1 MRMTTEQFPLIDA
14 REILRVVG
22 GAAFTRG
29 KTYAD
34 SAAILDIDWDTDD
47 DTLTADVQGTAPEPY
62 TPAVELENAK
72 NGWRIASAYCSCP
85 VGQNCKHT
93 AAIMIYSNSLH
104 MAAKEDPEPDLP
116 TEAPA
121 WHQSLDGLLS
131 AGSGKTTAP
140 APAQRGASDAVDP
153 SGKIQPLALQFEL
166 RDNMLSAHR
175 QWAPGSGA
183 GRTRASRR
191 FQLSVRP
198 MVRSGNGRWVRG
210 NLRWNSISFKTYGLN
225 LDEEQHRWFC
235 QFVPL
240 HRANGQLY
248 FGEDNDWINLDDFS
262 SPLLWNLLDEARS
275 LGIHFIGRNG
285 ETSIE
290 VVDPAALRLDAVREA
305 DGDTERLILRPA
317 LLLPTAA
324 DTAEVPDGVV
334 PDAPAPGDA
343 PEDDAAA
350 HPGSPTRA
358 DGHFT
363 RVPLGTDLPAGPI
376 GNHGAYL
383 AAGSRILL
391 APMQHR
397 LNETELELF
406 RHPESIEIPAA
417 DVPQFLRRIYPRLG
431 RKVTVSSPDG
441 TVELP
446 EIQPP
451 KLVMTAEFS
460 GEDQADVEWDFD
472 YGGITVDAQT
482 RDVEAEQQLE
492 QSALRV
498 LEDTPLHG
506 TVLAPKSL
514 KGLQTVDLI
523 RTIMPAVAG
532 LEGTEVRTTG
542 EQPPFHELTEAPEL
556 TVTAVESDKRDWF
569 DLGLIIAVGDRRIPY
584 ADILRALARGETRM
598 LMPDKTWFS
607 LEQPLFDK
615 LRALVTEATALT
627 DTTADDL
634 KITRYQASL
643 WEELDALAANT
654 EGPDSWYS
662 GVGSLLNFAEQRQVD
677 LPKNLKADLRPYQK
691 DGFAWLATLWHNGL
705 GGVLADDM
713 GLGKTLQTLALM
725 LHAKQSWAASTDAD
739 ASNLPGPF
747 LVVAPTSVVGN
758 WADEAAKFAPDL
770 KVATVTDTQPR
781 AAVKLGAL
789 AAEYDVVITSY
800 TLFRLDAD
808 AYQEQAWAGLVLD
821 EAQFV
826 KNKATKAHQ
835 AARDLTARFKL
846 AITGTPMENNLM
858 ELWSIFAIVSPG
870 LFPSALRFAE
880 NYQRPIERQGLDEPL
895 ARLRRRV
902 RPFMLRRTKDAVV
915 TDLPAKQE
923 QVLHVDLTP
932 KHRKIY
938 DTHLQRERQK
948 ILRLVEDMDKNRF
961 TIFQS
966 LTLLRMLSLDASL
979 VDDEYADVSS
989 AKLDVLFEQLE
1000 DVLAEGHRALV
1011 FSQFTSFLKRAAE
1024 RLEAEGVEYVYLDG
1038 STRQRQEVIA
1048 AFKEGRAPVFLISLK
1063 AGGFGLNLTEADY
1076 CFLLDPWWNPAAE
1089 SQAVDRAHRIGQT
1102 RNVMV
1107 YRMVAKD
1114 TIEEKVVALQ
1124 DAKRKLIS
1132 SVMDDG
1138 DGFGSTLTADDIRE
1152 LLNE

>member
-1 MRMTTEQFPLIDA
+1 MSSQQFPLIDA

-29 KTYAD
+29 KGYAD
-34 SAAILDIDWDTDD
+34 TEQILDIDWDASDA
-47 DTLTADVQGTAPEPY
+47 TLSADVQGTAAEPY
-62 TPAVELENAK
+62 TTVVQLVNAK
-72 NGWRIASAYCSCP
+72 NGWRIESAYCSCY

-93 AAIMIYSNSLH
+93 AAIMIQSNSMH
-104 MAAKEDPEPDLP
+104 MRAQEDIVVEAPVS
-116 TEAPA
+116 APA
-121 WHQSLDGLLS
+121 WHQSLDGLLAAGAAPKASSS
-131 AGSGKTTAP
+131 APKPQS
-140 APAQRGASDAVDP
+140 ASDAVDP
-153 SGKIQPLALQFEL
+153 SGRIQPLALQFEL
-166 RDNMLSAHR
+166 QDNMLSAHR

-183 GRTRASRR
+183 GRQRAARR
-191 FQLSVRP
+191 FQLGVRP

-262 SPLLWNLLDEARS
+262 SPLLWTLLDEARD
-275 LGIHFIGRNG
+275 LGIAFIGRNG
-285 ETSIE
+285 DADIRVAE
-290 VVDPAALRLDAVREA
+290 PAELVLS
-305 DGDTERLILRPA
+305 
-317 LLLPTAA
+317 AA
-324 DTAEVPDGVV
+324 QPSGQPVPDGG
-334 PDAPAPGDA
+334 AAREPADDDGGPLTLTPSLTVGETNVALGGD
-343 PEDDAAA
+343 
-350 HPGSPTRA
+350 
-358 DGHFT
+358 
-363 RVPLGTDLPAGPI
+363 VPAGPI
-376 GNHGAYL
+376 GHHGAYL
-383 AAGSRILL
+383 GLDGGHRILL
-391 APMQHR
+391 SPMAHR
-397 LNETELELF
+397 LNPTELEMF
-406 RHPESIEIPAA
+406 RHPESIEIPHD
-417 DVPQFLRRIYPRLG
+417 DVDRFLRKVYPRLG
-431 RKVTVSSPDG
+431 RKVSVSSPDG
-441 TVELP
+441 SVELP
-446 EIQPP
+446 DIQPP
-451 KLVMTAEFS
+451 KLVLNAKFTGDDEAEL
-460 GEDQADVEWDFD
+460 DWDFD
-472 YGGITVDAQT
+472 YGDVVVDADT
-482 RDVEAEQQLE
+482 RDAETEQMLE
-492 QSALRV
+492 RAALRA
-498 LEDTPLHG
+498 LEDTPLAG
-506 TVLAPKSL
+506 TSLAPRNL

-523 RTIMPAVAG
+523 RHVLPAVEDLDGA
-532 LEGTEVRTTG
+532 EVRTSG

-556 TVTAVESDKRDWF
+556 TVTTVESERRDWF
-569 DLGLIIAVGDRRIPY
+569 DLGLIIAVGDLRIPY
-584 ADILRALARGETRM
+584 ADILRALSRGQTRM

-615 LRALVTEATALT
+615 LRTLVTEAAQLT
-627 DTTADDL
+627 DGNADEL
-634 KITRYQASL
+634 QITRYQASL
-643 WEELDALAANT
+643 WEELDALAVQT
-654 EGPDSWYS
+654 EGPDSWYA
-662 GVGSLLNFAEQRQVD
+662 GVGSLLNFADSGPID
-677 LPKNLKADLRPYQK
+677 LPAGLRADLRPYQVS
-691 DGFAWLATLWHNGL
+691 GFGWLATLWHNGL

-725 LHAKQSWAASTDAD
+725 LHAKQTWATAAD
-739 ASNLPGPF
+739 RPQGSGEAANLPGPF

-758 WADEAAKFAPDL
+758 WADEAKKFAPDL
-770 KVATVTDTQPR
+770 RVATISDTQPR
-781 AAVKLGAL
+781 AAVKLGTL
-789 AAEYDVVITSY
+789 AAENDIVITSY

-808 AYQEQAWAGLVLD
+808 AYQEQFWAGLVLD

-858 ELWSIFAIVSPG
+858 ELWSIFSIVSPG
-870 LFPSALRFAE
+870 LFPSAVRFAE
-880 NYQRPIERQGLDEPL
+880 NFQRPIERQGLGEPL
-895 ARLRRRV
+895 GRLRRRV

-915 TDLPAKQE
+915 TDLPPKQE
-923 QVLHVDLTP
+923 QVLHIDLTP

-948 ILRLVEDMDKNRF
+948 ILHLVEDMDKNRF

-979 VDDEYADVSS
+979 VDQEYAGVPS

-1011 FSQFTSFLKRAAE
+1011 FSQFTSFLKRAAD
-1024 RLEAEGVEYVYLDG
+1024 RLKDEGVEYVYLDG

-1132 SVMDDG
+1132 SVMDEG
-1138 DGFGSTLTADDIRE
+1138 EGFGSTLTADDIRD
-1152 LLNE
+1152 LLKD

>member
-1 MRMTTEQFPLIDA
+1 MTTEQFPLIDA

-29 KTYAD
+29 KEYAD
-34 SAAILDIDWDTDD
+34 SAAILEIDWDTAD
-47 DTLTADVQGTAPEPY
+47 DTLSADVQGTAAEPY

-72 NGWRIASAYCSCP
+72 NGWRIAAAYCSCP

-93 AAIMIYSNSLH
+93 AAIMIQSNSLH
-104 MAAKEDPEPDLP
+104 MAAKEDFPAPDLP
-116 TEAPA
+116 TETPA

-131 AGSGKTTAP
+131 AGAAKHPAAP
-140 APAQRGASDAVDP
+140 HAGRGASDAVDP
-153 SGKIQPLALQFEL
+153 SGNIQPLALQFEL

-191 FQLSVRP
+191 FQLGVRP

-262 SPLLWNLLDEARS
+262 SPLLWNLLAEARS
-275 LGIHFIGRNG
+275 LGIAFIGRQG

-290 VVDPAALRLDAVREA
+290 LIEPAELSLDATRGE
-305 DGDTERLILRPA
+305 DGHGEDLLLRPS
-317 LLLPTAA
+317 LLVSEPAGPAQPVDAPDHGDDGAAGGSA
-324 DTAEVPDGVV
+324 DTADKEL
-334 PDAPAPGDA
+334 
-343 PEDDAAA
+343 
-350 HPGSPTRA
+350 
-358 DGHFT
+358 T
-363 RVPLGTDLPAGPI
+363 RVPLSTDLPAGPI
-376 GNHGAYL
+376 GHHGAYL
-383 AAGSRILL
+383 AVSGGSRILL
-391 APMQHR
+391 APMRHR
-397 LNETELELF
+397 LNETERELF
-406 RHPESIEIPAA
+406 RHPEAIQIPAA
-417 DVPQFLRRIYPRLG
+417 DVPQFLRRLYPRLG
-431 RKVTVSSPDG
+431 RKVALTSPDG
-441 TVELP
+441 SVQLP
-446 EIQPP
+446 HIQPP
-451 KLVMTAEFS
+451 KLIMTTEFN
-460 GEDQADVEWDFD
+460 GEDQADVEWEFD
-472 YGGITVDAQT
+472 YGGITVDTET
-482 RDVEAEQQLE
+482 RDAETEHALE
-492 QSALRV
+492 QAALRTLV
-498 LEDTPLHG
+498 DTPLHG
-506 TVLAPKSL
+506 SVLAPRTL
-514 KGLQTVDLI
+514 TGLHTVDLI
-523 RTIMPAVAG
+523 RTIMPAIAA

-556 TVTAVESDKRDWF
+556 TVTTVESDRRDWF

-627 DTTADDL
+627 DTTAEEL

-643 WEELDALAANT
+643 WEELDALAANS
-654 EGPDSWYS
+654 EGPDSWYA
-662 GVGSLLNFAEQRQVD
+662 GVGSLLNFAEQREVT
-677 LPKNLKADLRPYQK
+677 LPPGLRADLRPYQK

-725 LHAKQSWAASTDAD
+725 LHAKDAWNTGASAD
-739 ASNLPGPF
+739 PANQPGPF

-758 WADEAAKFAPDL
+758 WADEAAKFAPEL
-770 KVATVTDTQPR
+770 SVATVTDTQPR

-789 AAEYDVVITSY
+789 AEEYDVVITSY
-800 TLFRLDAD
+800 TLFRLDAE
-808 AYQEQAWAGLVLD
+808 AYQDQPWAGLVLD

-826 KNKATKAHQ
+826 KNKSTKAHQ

-895 ARLRRRV
+895 GRLRRRV

-979 VDDEYADVSS
+979 IDDEYADVPS

-1011 FSQFTSFLKRAAE
+1011 FSQFTSFLKRAAD

-1048 AFKEGRAPVFLISLK
+1048 AFKAGRAPVFLISLK

-1124 DAKRKLIS
+1124 DAKRQLIS

-1138 DGFGSTLTADDIRE
+1138 DGFGSALTADDIRG

>member
-1 MRMTTEQFPLIDA
+1 MSSQQFPLIDA

-29 KTYAD
+29 KGYAD
-34 SAAILDIDWDTDD
+34 TDRILDIDWDDSD
-47 DTLTADVQGTAPEPY
+47 ATLSADVQGTDLEPY
-62 TPAVELENAK
+62 TTVVQLVNAK
-72 NGWRIASAYCSCP
+72 NGWRIGSAYCSCP

-93 AAIMIYSNSLH
+93 AAIMIESNSIH
-104 MAAKEDPEPDLP
+104 MRAKDDIVV
-116 TEAPA
+116 EAPVSSPA
-121 WHQSLDGLLS
+121 WHQSLDGLLA
-131 AGSGKTTAP
+131 AGAVPKATSPKPQAS
-140 APAQRGASDAVDP
+140 SDAVDP
-153 SGKIQPLALQFEL
+153 SGRIQPLALQFEL
-166 RDNMLSAHR
+166 QDNMLSAHR

-183 GRTRASRR
+183 GRQRAARR
-191 FQLSVRP
+191 FQLGVRP

-262 SPLLWNLLDEARS
+262 SPLLWTLLGEARD
-275 LGIHFIGRNG
+275 LGIEFIGRNG
-285 ETSIE
+285 DADIR
-290 VVDPAALRLDAVREA
+290 VADPAGLVLAAVRPGGSSTEA
-305 DGDTERLILRPA
+305 RDAGTAPVPGDDDGPLTLAPA
-317 LLLPTAA
+317 LTVGEENVLL
-324 DTAEVPDGVV
+324 G
-334 PDAPAPGDA
+334 GD
-343 PEDDAAA
+343 
-350 HPGSPTRA
+350 
-358 DGHFT
+358 
-363 RVPLGTDLPAGPI
+363 VPAGPI
-376 GNHGAYL
+376 GHHGAYL
-383 AAGSRILL
+383 GLDGGHRILL
-391 APMQHR
+391 APMAHR
-397 LNETELELF
+397 LNPTELEMF
-406 RHPESIEIPAA
+406 RHPESIEIPRD
-417 DVPQFLRRIYPRLG
+417 DVDRFLKKVYPRLG
-431 RKVTVSSPDG
+431 RKVTVASPDG
-441 TVELP
+441 SVELP
-446 EIQPP
+446 DIQPP
-451 KLVMTAEFS
+451 KLVLKATFT
-460 GEDQADVEWDFD
+460 GEDEAEMSWDFD
-472 YGGITVDAQT
+472 YGDVVVDADT
-482 RDVEAEQQLE
+482 RDATAEAELE
-492 QSALRV
+492 RAVLRAL
-498 LEDTPLHG
+498 EETPLACAS
-506 TVLAPKSL
+506 LAPRSL

-523 RTIMPAVAG
+523 RHVIPAVEATDG
-532 LEGTEVRTTG
+532 AEVRTSG
-542 EQPPFHELTEAPEL
+542 DQPPFHELTEAPEL
-556 TVTAVESDKRDWF
+556 TVTTVESERRDWF
-569 DLGLIIAVGDRRIPY
+569 DLGLIIAVGDLRIPY
-584 ADILRALARGETRM
+584 ADILRALSRGQTRM
-598 LMPDKTWFS
+598 LMPDKTYFS

-615 LRALVTEATALT
+615 LRELVSEATQLT
-627 DTTADDL
+627 DGDADAL
-634 KITRYQASL
+634 QITRYQASL
-643 WEELDALAANT
+643 WEELDALAVQT
-654 EGPDSWYS
+654 EGPDSWYA
-662 GVGSLLNFAEQRQVD
+662 GVGSLLDFAESGPVD
-677 LPKNLKADLRPYQK
+677 LPSGLRAELRPYQLS
-691 DGFAWLATLWHNGL
+691 GFGWLATLWRNGL

-725 LHAKQSWAASTDAD
+725 LHAKQTWATGADRSESTGDAT
-739 ASNLPGPF
+739 NLPGPF
-747 LVVAPTSVVGN
+747 LVVAPTSVVSN
-758 WADEAAKFAPDL
+758 WEDEAKKFAPDL
-770 KVATVTDTQPR
+770 RVATVSDTQPR
-781 AAVKLGAL
+781 ATVKLATL
-789 AAEYDVVITSY
+789 AAEYDIVITSY

-808 AYQEQAWAGLVLD
+808 AYQEQTWAGLVLD

-858 ELWSIFAIVSPG
+858 ELWSIFSIVSPG
-870 LFPSALRFAE
+870 LFPSAVRFAE
-880 NYQRPIERQGLDEPL
+880 NYQRPIERQGLSEPL
-895 ARLRRRV
+895 GRLRRRV

-915 TDLPAKQE
+915 TDLPPKQE
-923 QVLHVDLTP
+923 QVLHIDLTP

-979 VDDEYADVSS
+979 VDDEYAGVAS

-1011 FSQFTSFLKRAAE
+1011 FSQFTSFLKRAAS
-1024 RLEAEGVEYVYLDG
+1024 RLKDEGVEYVYLDG
-1038 STRQRQEVIA
+1038 STRRRQEVIA

-1132 SVMDDG
+1132 SVMDEG
-1138 DGFGSTLTADDIRE
+1138 EGFGSTLTADDIRD
-1152 LLNE
+1152 LLKD